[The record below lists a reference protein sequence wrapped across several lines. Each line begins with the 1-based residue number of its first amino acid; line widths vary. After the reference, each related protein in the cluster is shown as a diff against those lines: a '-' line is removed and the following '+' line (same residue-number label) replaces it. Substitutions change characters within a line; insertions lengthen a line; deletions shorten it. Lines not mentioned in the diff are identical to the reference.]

1 MKLSRALKMHRTS
14 ILFALPYLLL
24 FAVFTILPVLM
35 SLTLSFTRYDI
46 LNPPEFAGISNY
58 LRLFLEDEVFII
70 AVRNTLLFA
79 VITGPVGYL
88 ACLLVAW
95 MINEFPPK
103 LRAVLTLIFYAPSIS
118 GAVYVV
124 WLIIFSSDAYG
135 LANYLLTTLG
145 FLDEPILWL
154 QDPTYMLGVI
164 ILVQI
169 WLSLGTSFLTFI
181 AGLQGVD
188 VSLYE
193 AGAMDGIRN
202 RWQELWY
209 ITLPSIRPQL
219 MFGAV
224 MQITAAF
231 AASDICINLAGFP
244 SVDYA
249 AHTIVIHMM
258 DYGTTRFELGIACA
272 IATILFLLTFGTNLL
287 VRKLLRRVGN

>member
-1 MKLSRALKMHRTS
+1 MKLSRTLKMHRTS

-24 FAVFTILPVLM
+24 FAVFTVLPVVM
-35 SLTLSFTRYDI
+35 SLILSFTRYDI
-46 LNPPEFAGISNY
+46 LNPPEFAGVSNY
-58 LRLFLEDEVFII
+58 LRLFLEDEVFLI

-79 VITGPVGYL
+79 IITGPVGYL

-124 WLIIFSSDAYG
+124 WSIIFSSDAYG
-135 LANYLLTTLG
+135 IANYFLTTLG
-145 FLDEPILWL
+145 LIDEPVLWL

-224 MQITAAF
+224 MQITAEF

>member
-1 MKLSRALKMHRTS
+1 MKLSRTLKMHRTP

-24 FAVFTILPVLM
+24 FAVFTVLPVVM
-35 SLTLSFTRYDI
+35 SLILSFTRYDI
-46 LNPPEFAGISNY
+46 LNPPEFAGVSNY
-58 LRLFLEDEVFII
+58 LRLFLEDEVFLI

-79 VITGPVGYL
+79 IITGPVGYL

-124 WLIIFSSDAYG
+124 WSIIFSSDAYG
-135 LANYLLTTLG
+135 IANYFLTTLG
-145 FLDEPILWL
+145 LIDEPVLWL

-231 AASDICINLAGFP
+231 AASDICMNLAGFP

>member
-1 MKLSRALKMHRTS
+1 
-14 ILFALPYLLL
+14 
-24 FAVFTILPVLM
+24 
-35 SLTLSFTRYDI
+35 
-46 LNPPEFAGISNY
+46 
-58 LRLFLEDEVFII
+58 
-70 AVRNTLLFA
+70 
-79 VITGPVGYL
+79 
-88 ACLLVAW
+88 

-124 WLIIFSSDAYG
+124 WSIIFSSDAYG
-135 LANYLLTTLG
+135 IANYFLTTLG
-145 FLDEPILWL
+145 LIDEPVLWL

-231 AASDICINLAGFP
+231 AASDICMNLAGFP

>member
-1 MKLSRALKMHRTS
+1 MKGPRGWKTHRTS

-24 FAVFTILPVLM
+24 FTVFTILPVLM
-35 SLTLSFTRYDI
+35 SIALSFTRYDL
-46 LNPPEFAGISNY
+46 LNPPEFVGIQNF
-58 LRLFLEDEVFII
+58 LRLFLEDEVFMT

-79 VITGPVGYL
+79 IITGPVGYL

-95 MINEFPPK
+95 MINEFPAK

-124 WLIIFSSDAYG
+124 WSIIFSSDAYG
-135 LANYLLTTLG
+135 IANYLLTTFG
-145 FLDEPILWL
+145 FIDEPILWL
-154 QDPTYMLGVI
+154 QDPRYMLGVI

-202 RWQELWY
+202 RWQELWF

-249 AHTIVIHMM
+249 AHTMVIHMM

-272 IATILFLLTFGTNLL
+272 VAAILFLMTFGTNLL
-287 VRKLLRRVGN
+287 VRKALRHVGN

>member
-1 MKLSRALKMHRTS
+1 MKLSRTLKMHRTS

-24 FAVFTILPVLM
+24 FAVFTVLPVVM
-35 SLTLSFTRYDI
+35 SLILSFTRYDI
-46 LNPPEFAGISNY
+46 LNPPEFAGVSNY
-58 LRLFLEDEVFII
+58 LRLFLEDEVFLI

-79 VITGPVGYL
+79 IITGPVGYL

-124 WLIIFSSDAYG
+124 WSIIFSSDAYG
-135 LANYLLTTLG
+135 IANYFLTTLG
-145 FLDEPILWL
+145 LIDEPVLWL

-231 AASDICINLAGFP
+231 AASDICMNLAGFP